1 MAPASRMNIPSRTLT
16 NLSEPM
22 STATET
28 QTAPTATPVR
38 RDFRQEVT
46 DPIIRML
53 GSGVAP
59 WQKPWEPGSLELP
72 HNPTTARSYRG
83 GNALHLL
90 AVGTERGYQDPRWMT
105 YKQAQENGWQ
115 VHKGEKGTQIEYWQ
129 FNDRQSE
136 RRDVKGDDPAR
147 PSDPT
152 RGPIRRVYTVFNAG
166 QIAPVEAGP
175 PKTPR
180 ALADRRSRRDLPA
193 GRQFA
198 PMRAGQDKRVCHC
211 VAALEGRQTTGSESG
226 PLFRWRKIRDLRSR
240 GCGDKPVRAE
250 RYPSHA
256 RTRAKTLRTASRT
269 SRKPPLG
276 EA

>member
-59 WQKPWEPGSLELP
+59 WQKPWESGSLELP

-105 YKQAQENGWQ
+105 YKQAQENGWH
-115 VHKGEKGTQIEYWQ
+115 VRKGEKDKSG
-129 FNDRQSE
+129 RASCRE
-136 RRDVKGDDPAR
+136 RV
-147 PSDPT
+147 
-152 RGPIRRVYTVFNAG
+152 
-166 QIAPVEAGP
+166 
-175 PKTPR
+175 
-180 ALADRRSRRDLPA
+180 
-193 GRQFA
+193 
-198 PMRAGQDKRVCHC
+198 
-211 VAALEGRQTTGSESG
+211 
-226 PLFRWRKIRDLRSR
+226 
-240 GCGDKPVRAE
+240 
-250 RYPSHA
+250 
-256 RTRAKTLRTASRT
+256 
-269 SRKPPLG
+269 
-276 EA
+276 